1 MAFPTTSPAA
11 AVASA
16 VRSFTRVA
24 DLDAEELIALL
35 DLAVEMRANPLA
47 RRPTL
52 EGRSLACYFA
62 EPSTR
67 TRASVEAAAWRLGML
82 PIVLRPDELQL
93 GRGEPLA
100 DTARVLSAYA
110 AALFVRTSAQSDVDA
125 LAQAASVPVINAR
138 TDQHHPCQALADLL
152 TIRDRYGATPA
163 AFAPD
168 PSIAAQAALTARRHG
183 GSLYLTDEPGI
194 AVADAHAVCT
204 DGWVSMGRDEESAA
218 RRAALAPFRVDAAL
232 MGKAHPQAI
241 FLHCL
246 PAHRG
251 EEVAA
256 EVIDGP
262 ASAVWKQAANRLP
275 TEQAVLYALVSGR
288 WH

>member
-35 DLAVEMRANPLA
+35 DLAAEMRANPLA

-100 DTARVLSAYA
+100 DTARVLSAMRRHCRPH
-110 AALFVRTSAQSDVDA
+110 VRAVRRGRARPGGVGPGDQRADR
-125 LAQAASVPVINAR
+125 QAP
-138 TDQHHPCQALADLL
+138 PLP
-152 TIRDRYGATPA
+152 G
-163 AFAPD
+163 
-168 PSIAAQAALTARRHG
+168 ARRPPHD
-183 GSLYLTDEPGI
+183 T
-194 AVADAHAVCT
+194 
-204 DGWVSMGRDEESAA
+204 
-218 RRAALAPFRVDAAL
+218 
-232 MGKAHPQAI
+232 
-241 FLHCL
+241 
-246 PAHRG
+246 
-251 EEVAA
+251 
-256 EVIDGP
+256 
-262 ASAVWKQAANRLP
+262 
-275 TEQAVLYALVSGR
+275 
-288 WH
+288 